1 MGHSQLEV
9 KKKKRTIF
17 HDYKARIPQDWGLF
31 FFRKKG
37 TFIFLMHLNAW
48 ELLFFS
54 LFPPPPRI
62 TNSTR
67 LMFLVLWTSSSL
79 IPGLTWLHKSNCT
92 LGLQTS
98 GGGGIGSP
106 FYYYFFL
113 NCWGEHY
120 NPASVVS
127 AVLPLWYFLS
137 PTLSFSSEF
146 KSGEQL
152 GVVLILWQWL
162 PPLTSG
168 LGCRYIYKK
177 KTYKDLSS
185 PYLTAQQKQ
194 QINSPPLRQW

>member
-9 KKKKRTIF
+9 KKKKKNYFSWLQSQDSTRLRVVFLQKERDVYFLDALECLRTVV
-17 HDYKARIPQDWGLF
+17 LF
-31 FFRKKG
+31 L
-37 TFIFLMHLNAW
+37 I
-48 ELLFFS
+48 S
-54 LFPPPPRI
+54 PPPRI
-62 TNSTR
+62 TNSTH

-168 LGCRYIYKK
+168 LGCRYVYKK